1 MRILGREDVAAALNG
16 LDPAVLDAVRTA
28 YVLHGQGRSE
38 VPFSG
43 FLRPPGDDGSRV
55 ISLPAYLGGPE
66 PVMGLKWISSFPAN
80 VERGMQRASSVQ
92 ILNDLRTGYPT
103 AVLEASQISASRTA
117 ASAALASRTL
127 HGDRPVHTAGL
138 IGCGTINRRVLDFLV
153 LVHPELRTVTV
164 QDAVPGRA
172 ATFAAQLAAERPE
185 ISFLAGD
192 VDDALRAGTVSV
204 ATTDSTYWLDLAAHP
219 DRPGHQVIL
228 HLSLRDLSTDSVLN
242 AYNVVDDIEH
252 VMRER
257 TSLHRA
263 EQEVGHRRFVNAEI
277 ATVLGQS
284 EGPVTGGTIVFSP
297 FGLGI
302 LDLAVARTILAAA
315 TRDGIGSEAEGFD
328 PGRHRVTAAMAGGV
342 A

>member
-1 MRILGREDVAAALNG
+1 MKILGREDVAAALNG

-38 VPFSG
+38 VPYSG
-43 FLRPPGDDGSRV
+43 FLRPPGDDGSRI

-80 VERGMQRASSVQ
+80 VERGLQRASSVQ
-92 ILNDLRTGYPT
+92 ILNDLSTGYPT

-127 HGDRPVHTAGL
+127 HGARPVRTAGL

-172 ATFAAQLAAERPE
+172 DTFAAQLAAERPE

-192 VDDALRAGTVSV
+192 VDDALRAATVSV

-228 HLSLRDLSTDSVLN
+228 HLSLRDLSTESVLN

-277 ATVLGQS
+277 ATALGQS
-284 EGPVTGGTIVFSP
+284 EEPATEGTIVFSP

-315 TRDGIGSEAEGFD
+315 TRDGIGSEAAGFD
-328 PGRHRVTAAMAGGV
+328 PGQHRVTAAMAGGT